1 MSEKTGLALHDH
13 SQHSEKVFLFLRCR
27 MHSYIAEAEQ
37 DYFPTQTSI
46 FLWNFLKDRC
56 GLCFFFF
63 KQCPTKVELSKTKL
77 MKTNTHL

>member
-46 FLWNFLKDRC
+46 FL
-56 GLCFFFF
+56 
-63 KQCPTKVELSKTKL
+63 
-77 MKTNTHL
+77 